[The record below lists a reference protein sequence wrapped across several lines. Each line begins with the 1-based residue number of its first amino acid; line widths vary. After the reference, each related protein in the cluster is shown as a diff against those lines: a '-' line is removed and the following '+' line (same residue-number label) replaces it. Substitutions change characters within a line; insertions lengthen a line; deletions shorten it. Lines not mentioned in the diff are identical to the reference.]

1 MQACSL
7 ECPAPAI
14 DGGNSRSAC
23 TGECPPDQQAA
34 ARRHSPRS
42 TLRPNSLSSNEDL
55 SVSDAPDVPVSDSGC
70 GTFGGLSPCPES
82 CQSSSADVP
91 AQPDR
96 HDPHPS
102 QPLDAPLG
110 GLDRRQMICGNEEWP
125 SWKTAAAT
133 APLSQALPSGA
144 MRDARTRLDSYR
156 RETLSDYQQAYRRPE
171 GATRTLSQ
179 VALAQRDA
187 WNSRRS
193 DDTVA
198 KRWETLGGYEHS
210 PYWHLGS
217 SLRAS
222 QSWHGAGLSGAPSP
236 REAHC
241 SIEAERAER
250 MSELAL
256 AQRDA
261 WNNRDSIPIEQ
272 LCSLGAQ
279 SQQFWL
285 EDLAALNHLAHARTW
300 DKKSRR

>member
-193 DDTVA
+193 DNTVA
-198 KRWETLGGYEHS
+198 KRRETLGGYEHS
-210 PYWHLGS
+210 PYRPTG
-217 SLRAS
+217 
-222 QSWHGAGLSGAPSP
+222 
-236 REAHC
+236 E
-241 SIEAERAER
+241 EAERSKW

-261 WNNRDSIPIEQ
+261 WNNRDSITIEQ

-279 SQQFWL
+279 SQQFWV
-285 EDLAALNHLAHARTW
+285 EDLAALDHLAHARTW